1 MKSLETAKNMELYSL
16 STLNYIRKKFGFHNA
31 KSLGQNFLTD
41 NGVIDSIIEATNISE
56 EDLVIEIGPGIGVLT
71 VEAARKAGKVCAIEI
86 DKNLLPVLDFTLK
99 GYDNIEVINQD
110 VLKTNLN
117 DIIKSSTFQHTKV
130 IGNLPYY
137 ITTPIIMYLLEN
149 EINIESITIM
159 MQKEVADRIIAGPG
173 SKTFG
178 AISLAVQYYCEVSE
192 VTDVPKEVF
201 YPVPK
206 VDSTVLKL
214 SIRTEKPVHPKNE
227 KLMFNCIKAGFGQR
241 RKTILNS
248 LTGAGFSKDEIK
260 QALERLSI
268 EPKRRAETLSIEDFA
283 AISDELAVF
292 VEKKDE

>member
-41 NGVIDSIIEATNISE
+41 KGVIDSIIEATNINE

-71 VEAARKAGKVCAIEI
+71 VEAAKEAGKVCAIEI

-192 VTDVPKEVF
+192 VADVPKEVF

-260 QALERLSI
+260 KALERLSI
-268 EPKRRAETLSIEDFA
+268 
-283 AISDELAVF
+283 
-292 VEKKDE
+292 